1 MKKSYDDNLV
11 TFLRGSWAKNKTIR
25 NMGGNF
31 WGPNRKRCSIMP
43 PDQLKALH
51 EDGII
56 TLTGSSFTVNPA
68 VPTPTVPAG
77 ITPAEHQGAM
87 ALAKSMTVKDL
98 KWQIAN
104 AKKLGIP
111 ADMTQIFKDML
122 EIREITR

>member
-1 MKKSYDDNLV
+1 MKKLYTDNLV
-11 TFLRGSWAKNKTIR
+11 TFLRGSWAKNKTIK

-31 WGPNRKRCSIMP
+31 WGPNRNRCSIMP
-43 PDQLKALH
+43 ADQLKALH

-56 TLTGSSFTVNPA
+56 TLTGSSFTVN
-68 VPTPTVPAG
+68 G
-77 ITPAEHQGAM
+77 ITPAERQGAM

-111 ADMTQIFKDML
+111 VDMTRIFKDML
-122 EIREITR
+122 EIQEIAR